1 MYVLFEEDGSFKTAT
16 IIADNDTSLQVEAA
30 SGKRLKVKAANVLLR
45 FQTPAPGELLGQAEA
60 LAADIDTPFLWE
72 CAGEGEFAFA
82 ELADEYFGDNGSK
95 ASATEAA
102 ALLFA
107 LHAAPIYFHRKGK
120 GRFRKAP
127 PDILAAALAGLEK
140 KRQQALAIERMA
152 DELAAF
158 TLPPEFPPLLD
169 MLLYQPDRN
178 RSETKALEAAC
189 VRTGLSPTCLL
200 ARCGAI
206 PSPYAYHLRRF
217 LREYFPRGVDFP
229 AAQPEIDA
237 VDASL
242 AALAETLPRADVR
255 AFSIDDAAT
264 TEIDD
269 AFSLTPLA
277 EGGWC
282 VGIHIAAPGLGF
294 APDSPLGALARE
306 RLSTV
311 YMPGDKI
318 TMLPNALVERFTL
331 RQGHD
336 CPTLSL
342 YLTVAQDFSITA
354 HESRIERVP
363 VVANL
368 RHHDLEPLFN
378 AQMLAAGLGDF
389 PFASELS
396 ILWQLAQ
403 ACLARRG
410 KTAAA
415 QGDRDYSFHIEGDL
429 ADAQAC
435 HVTITERPRGS
446 PLDTL
451 VSELMIVANS
461 LWGSLF
467 ADNGIAA
474 IYRAQSAGKVRLTTA
489 PQAHEGLGVA
499 QYAWSSS
506 PLRRYVDLLN
516 QWQLIA
522 CLRGDPP
529 PFKPKSDLLYA
540 ALRDFELTYAAY
552 ADFQRTMERYWCLR
566 WLAQEALTT
575 IDATVRRDELVKL
588 DGLPLLQ
595 RIASLPALPPGSRV
609 RLDIDASDL
618 LTLALTCRYRET
630 LETPS
635 DGARQDEHDTGSTID
650 DPPSPEQTTWELQKP
665 PVLLMET
672 ADI

>member
-16 IIADNDTSLQVEAA
+16 VMTDNDTSLQVEAV

-45 FQTPAPGELLGQAEA
+45 FQTPAPSELLGQAEA

-152 DELAAF
+152 NELTAF

-189 VRTGLSPTCLL
+189 ARTGLSPTCLL

-229 AAQPEIDA
+229 ATQPEIDA

-277 EGGWC
+277 EGGWR

-294 APDSPLGALARE
+294 APDSPLGALVRE
-306 RLSTV
+306 RLST
-311 YMPGDKI
+311 
-318 TMLPNALVERFTL
+318 
-331 RQGHD
+331 
-336 CPTLSL
+336 
-342 YLTVAQDFSITA
+342 
-354 HESRIERVP
+354 
-363 VVANL
+363 
-368 RHHDLEPLFN
+368 
-378 AQMLAAGLGDF
+378 
-389 PFASELS
+389 
-396 ILWQLAQ
+396 
-403 ACLARRG
+403 
-410 KTAAA
+410 
-415 QGDRDYSFHIEGDL
+415 
-429 ADAQAC
+429 
-435 HVTITERPRGS
+435 
-446 PLDTL
+446 
-451 VSELMIVANS
+451 
-461 LWGSLF
+461 
-467 ADNGIAA
+467 
-474 IYRAQSAGKVRLTTA
+474 
-489 PQAHEGLGVA
+489 
-499 QYAWSSS
+499 
-506 PLRRYVDLLN
+506 
-516 QWQLIA
+516 
-522 CLRGDPP
+522 
-529 PFKPKSDLLYA
+529 
-540 ALRDFELTYAAY
+540 
-552 ADFQRTMERYWCLR
+552 
-566 WLAQEALTT
+566 
-575 IDATVRRDELVKL
+575 
-588 DGLPLLQ
+588 
-595 RIASLPALPPGSRV
+595 
-609 RLDIDASDL
+609 
-618 LTLALTCRYRET
+618 
-630 LETPS
+630 
-635 DGARQDEHDTGSTID
+635 
-650 DPPSPEQTTWELQKP
+650 
-665 PVLLMET
+665 
-672 ADI
+672 

>member
-60 LAADIDTPFLWE
+60 LAADIDTPFLWD

-82 ELADEYFGDNGSK
+82 ELADEYFGGNGSK
-95 ASATEAA
+95 ASTTEAA

-140 KRQQALAIERMA
+140 KRQQALTIERMA

-158 TLPPEFPPLLD
+158 SLPPEFPPLLD

-189 VRTGLSPTCLL
+189 ARSGLSPTCLL

-217 LREYFPRGVDFP
+217 LREYFPRGVGFS
-229 AAQPEIDA
+229 AAQLEIDA

-277 EGGWC
+277 EGGWR

-294 APDSPLGALARE
+294 APDSPFGALARE

-331 RQGHD
+331 RQGRD
-336 CPTLSL
+336 CPALSL

-389 PFASELS
+389 PFAGELN

-435 HVTITERPRGS
+435 RVTITERPRGS

-451 VSELMIVANS
+451 VSELMIIANS

-467 ADNGIAA
+467 AGNGIAA
-474 IYRAQSAGKVRLTTA
+474 IYRAQSAGKVRMTTA

-566 WLAQEALTT
+566 WLHQEARTT
-575 IDATVRRDELVKL
+575 IDATVRRDEQVKL
-588 DGLPLLQ
+588 DALPLLQ

-618 LTLALTCRYRET
+618 LTLELTCRYRET
-630 LETPS
+630 LAMPS
-635 DGARQDEHDTGSTID
+635 GGAGQDEHDTGGAMD
-650 DPPSPEQTTWELQKP
+650 EAPSPAQAAWKPQKP
-665 PVLLMET
+665 SLLLMET
-672 ADI
+672 ADV